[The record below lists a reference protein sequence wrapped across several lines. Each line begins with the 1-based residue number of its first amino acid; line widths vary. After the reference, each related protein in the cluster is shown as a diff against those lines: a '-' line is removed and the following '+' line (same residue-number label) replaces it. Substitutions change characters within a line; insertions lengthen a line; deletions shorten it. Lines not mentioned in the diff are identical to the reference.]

1 MVFLRLVIHFSDQ
14 FFKIVILWPIHNPS
28 VWRHSKIELKEA
40 QICTFST
47 SGEKR
52 SKPIGNETLKLVS
65 AIFYQIFYFTPNNSP
80 SNTIKNVFY
89 FI

>member
-28 VWRHSKIELKEA
+28 VWRHSKIELKQA

-47 SGEKR
+47 NSEKR

-65 AIFYQIFYFTPNNSP
+65 AIFYQIFILHQ
-80 SNTIKNVFY
+80 TIVLQ
-89 FI
+89 IP